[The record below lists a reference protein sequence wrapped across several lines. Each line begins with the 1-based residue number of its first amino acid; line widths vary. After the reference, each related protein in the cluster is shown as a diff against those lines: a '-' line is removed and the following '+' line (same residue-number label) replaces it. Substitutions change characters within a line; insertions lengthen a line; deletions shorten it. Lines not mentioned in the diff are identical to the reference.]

1 MLIEELLKYE
11 EEQGL
16 FELEIRGFHFW
27 HVIRF
32 RLFSK
37 IQSLVDKVG
46 SAHGESDS
54 EPLRKRLSLKMN
66 QLHYLR
72 KRLPKGSQPCDI
84 LVFNHS
90 RKVKVND
97 AFEDIYTYP
106 WLLSNQ
112 FSSIVLEE
120 PHQKRHEPTS
130 LSNVYYLDSVQI
142 SVLLRRT
149 LLRQHY
155 FTSKE
160 TDLISQTVRSVVRH
174 FCPEQ
179 NTRSIEAQMIK
190 MLEIN
195 RLSVSPLRKMIR
207 QLSPKAVL
215 EVVSYSNSRF
225 AINEIC
231 AELNIPTIELQ
242 HGVMG
247 HNHVAYNF
255 ALQRDLKT
263 FPQHLFLFGS
273 FWKETT
279 RFPIDASNVHIVG
292 MPFNELRRENLEEY
306 VKTDEKKTIL
316 FISQGTIGKEL
327 SRLAVSLAEQ
337 TKQPL
342 RIIYKLH
349 PGEYLRWRDEYPWL
363 CSPLI
368 EVIDNNEHDI
378 YFYFNQSDVQV
389 GVYSTALYEGLGF
402 GIPTFI
408 LKTFGYQHMEN
419 LIMRNQAIL
428 IKEAFEILNQLDSL
442 TRQHADVDLFW
453 QSESLNNFNQ
463 ALMGIIRSKEANA

>member
-46 SAHGESDS
+46 SAQGESES

-120 PHQKRHEPTS
+120 PHQKRHELTS

-149 LLRQHY
+149 LLHQRY
-155 FTSKE
+155 FTKSE
-160 TDLISQTVRSVVRH
+160 TELITKTVRSVVTH
-174 FCPEQ
+174 FCPQ
-179 NTRSIEAQMIK
+179 QDTNHIEVQMIK

-195 RLSVSPLRKMIR
+195 RLSISPLRKMIQR
-207 QLSPKAVL
+207 VQPKVVL
-215 EVVSYSNSRF
+215 EVVSYNNSRF

-231 AELNIPTIELQ
+231 DELNIPTIELQ

-247 HNHVAYNF
+247 HNHIAYNF
-255 ALQRDLKT
+255 SKQREIKT

-279 RFPIDASNVHIVG
+279 RFPIDTSRVHVVG
-292 MPFNELRRENLEEY
+292 MPFNELRRESLALCSKSNEI
-306 VKTDEKKTIL
+306 KTVL
-316 FISQGTIGKEL
+316 FISQGTIGNEL
-327 SRLAVSLAEQ
+327 SHLAVSLAQQ
-337 TKQPL
+337 TKSPL
-342 RIIYKLH
+342 RILYKLH
-349 PGEYLRWRDEYPWL
+349 PGEYSRWRDEYPWL
-363 CSPLI
+363 RSPLI
-368 EVIDNNEHDI
+368 EVIDTNDQDI
-378 YFYFNQSDVQV
+378 YAYFNQSDFQV

-402 GIPTFI
+402 GLPTFI
-408 LKTFGYQHMEN
+408 LKTFGHQHMEE
-419 LIMRNQAIL
+419 LVSKNQAIL
-428 IKEAFEILNQLDSL
+428 IEDASEILSRIDTIERQTVDVDMFWQRDSL
-442 TRQHADVDLFW
+442 HVMNETLSQILH
-453 QSESLNNFNQ
+453 
-463 ALMGIIRSKEANA
+463 SKESV